1 MNKAERFETV
11 CRLMN
16 KVLEQR
22 DSGSGKIKVTEAEV
36 AELVTALEYY
46 RKTVNPSSGDILM
59 RTEYSCPECGNTGE
73 FRAQKGQ
80 VSLEAAYPEIGVE
93 VMQVLGVAHCR
104 DCKLQV
110 NLNQF
115 KPIQLDGFDE
125 AAWETLYEEKYRDRE
140 VVAKL
145 QPA

>member
-46 RKTVNPSSGDILM
+46 RKAVNTSSGDILM
-59 RTEYSCPECGNTGE
+59 RTEYSCPECGNTGD
-73 FRAQKGQ
+73 FRAQKGP
-80 VSLEAAYPEIGVE
+80 VSLEAAYPEIGVA
-93 VMQVLGVAHCR
+93 VMRVHGVAHCR

-115 KPIQLDGFDE
+115 KPIQLDDFDE
-125 AAWETLYEEKYRDRE
+125 AVWETLYEEKYRDRE
-140 VVAKL
+140 VVSKL
-145 QPA
+145 QPS